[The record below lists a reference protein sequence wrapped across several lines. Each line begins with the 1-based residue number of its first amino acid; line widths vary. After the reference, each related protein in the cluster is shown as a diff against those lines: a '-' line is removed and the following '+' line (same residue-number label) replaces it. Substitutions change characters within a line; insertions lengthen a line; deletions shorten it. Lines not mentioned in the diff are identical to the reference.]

1 MGLMMKASVWTVGA
15 CAIACAAIMPA
26 LAQQAPR
33 VANGERFG
41 SWTVS
46 CEALAV
52 NETVCVLNQRLVRS
66 ADNVFLAEFL
76 AFDNA
81 REPGAFLAAR
91 VPIGVH
97 FPSGFSIRPDQ
108 ESDVVLE
115 LDWQSCATDLCEAL
129 IAIDDEQIE
138 TLSSADTAIAG
149 YRPRF
154 GADALVFRVD
164 MTGLQ
169 DGLAALADA
178 TNAGTDAENA
188 AGDAAAS
195 DAEDGQ

>member
-1 MGLMMKASVWTVGA
+1 MMKASVWTVGA
-15 CAIACAAIMPA
+15 WAGVCAAIMPA
-26 LAQQAPR
+26 LAQEAPR

-108 ESDVVLE
+108 QRDAVLE

-129 IAIDDEQIE
+129 IAIDEAQIE
-138 TLSSADTAIAG
+138 TLSGADTAIAG

-178 TNAGTDAENA
+178 SGRAGEEDEA
-188 AGDAAAS
+188 AGDAPAA
-195 DAEDGQ
+195 EEQ